1 MRDGSKAVQ
10 SAVEEVD
17 HLNED
22 GVAKMTNRREGRPSN
37 SNLKIRRIW
46 MASPSKTEEEEG
58 GGKRPRIVKEILYR
72 QSGEEPSTRNPES
85 SAIGPVRPRET
96 EEMEDCSEESWHDAS
111 EDGWETTYEEVE
123 DGAAKKKKEI
133 RASTEGSRIGSRPG
147 PGPNRTTFRFGW
159 RAIRIWIVRQG
170 RCSA

>member
-1 MRDGSKAVQ
+1 MRDDSKAVK

-17 HLNED
+17 HLNGD

-58 GGKRPRIVKEILYR
+58 GGKRPRIVREILCR
-72 QSGEEPSTRNPES
+72 RSGEEPSTRNPEN
-85 SAIGPVRPRET
+85 SAVGPVRPRET
-96 EEMEDCSEESWHDAS
+96 EEMEDDSEESWHDAS
-111 EDGWETTYEEVE
+111 EDGWETAYEEVE
-123 DGAAKKKKEI
+123 DGAAKKRKEM
-133 RASTEGSRIGSRPG
+133 RVGAGGSKIGSQPV
-147 PGPNRTTFRFGW
+147 PGPNRTAFRFGW